1 MASKNE
7 TYLMRAVKG
16 LFEAYGFG
24 VVRMP
29 PSIYT
34 SGKGIPDLL
43 VMKEGRVW
51 FVELKTPRGKLSP
64 HQERFRMFCEYYNV
78 PYIVIRS
85 LEEAQMLI
93 QNILHS
99 EKPHAF
105 SESARKIPTEKGEK
119 TCSRRKSKV

>member
-16 LFEAYGFG
+16 LFEVYGFG

-43 VMKEGRVW
+43 CMRDGRVW
-51 FVELKTPRGKLSP
+51 FVEIKTPKGKLSP
-64 HQERFRMFCEYYNV
+64 HQERFKMFCEYYGV
-78 PYIVIRS
+78 PYYVVRS
-85 LEEAQMLI
+85 LEETQELI
-93 QNILHS
+93 FKILEELE
-99 EKPHAF
+99 EK
-105 SESARKIPTEKGEK
+105 
-119 TCSRRKSKV
+119 C

>member
-7 TYLMRAVKG
+7 TYLLRAVKG
-16 LFEAYGFG
+16 LFEVYGFG

-43 VMKEGRVW
+43 VMKDGRVW

-64 HQERFRMFCEYYNV
+64 HQERFKMMCEYYGV

-85 LEEAQMLI
+85 LDEAQALI
-93 QNILHS
+93 LDILHD
-99 EKPHAF
+99 F
-105 SESARKIPTEKGEK
+105 SESTRKNPTGGEHA
-119 TCSRRKSKV
+119 

>member
-7 TYLMRAVKG
+7 TYLLRAVKG
-16 LFEAYGFG
+16 LFEVYGFG

-43 VMKEGRVW
+43 VMRDGRVW

-64 HQERFRMFCEYYNV
+64 HQERFKMMCEYYGV

-85 LEEAQMLI
+85 LDEAQALI
-93 QNILHS
+93 LDILHD
-99 EKPHAF
+99 F
-105 SESARKIPTEKGEK
+105 SESTRKNPTGGEHA
-119 TCSRRKSKV
+119 